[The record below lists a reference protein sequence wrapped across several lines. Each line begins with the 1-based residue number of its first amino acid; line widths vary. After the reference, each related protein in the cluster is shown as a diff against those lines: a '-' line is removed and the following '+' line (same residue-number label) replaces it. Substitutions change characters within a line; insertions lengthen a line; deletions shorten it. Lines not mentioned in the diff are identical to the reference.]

1 MDQLRRNLHAAQL
14 RESVHRPHYPS
25 PLRQSPL
32 QASMSSAS
40 HTAASVASSSRT
52 TVSTST
58 TPPSTSS
65 RFSIN
70 QAFKDLTDDDI
81 GFFDRLVNHLPH
93 HAADFSQLK
102 TAYAAHVAEEL
113 SRRNRHGTTKIDWD
127 AHLWSI
133 LLSLVKVRGRN
144 WRERWDSVRL
154 AFGLDPNSGDE
165 TDQSAVTQSTN
176 ITATSDSTQHL
187 DGRYPDREVDDSY
200 RQYVRAARHTS
211 GLPADRTPRRSDQGR
226 PILPPHDRL
235 LLPRASSPPQMPHS
249 SHRASL
255 RSYPLDDPGE
265 RPEATLQTRSH
276 AKDPISAIQA
286 RLSRLL
292 DPESSADGSSDS
304 ESPDLAVTARS
315 VLPIDVASPGL
326 SSRLPTDAKRRFDE
340 LVRSSQSERSKLR
353 QSNMQMQEREEL
365 ERWSEQL
372 DMADQWQA
380 RRLLQMCLAWW
391 ITLTRQQLEKTQ
403 NAADASDRVTIDKA
417 WERWR
422 AQTRRE
428 SDVRHTGAKTDRVRC
443 SLTAFRR
450 WKTRMQTLVERK
462 EELKKESMRTAYY
475 ATSNAV
481 KARLLVHAFSRWKIN
496 YRERLADSVRR
507 RHLQAGAFA
516 LWQMRSSH
524 NKQLQARE
532 KMMTAKRKYAVLSQA
547 WEAWTDRF
555 DKTKALNQFR
565 VHHDSLL
572 ALEAL
577 HTWRKMAMLSR
588 LSQAFAERRLKLATI
603 DGWQRALEQ
612 RQQARKQEVLAVR
625 WRMRRL
631 KQNTLTGW
639 QRHRQQIAQMEGLAV
654 NMQKS
659 NEQAKLQSAFH
670 RWQLLSRAA
679 LLERVHTAG
688 RLEIAFHEWKHHHRS
703 LTTSLQQRE
712 TAVVQ
717 RRDGATKLACLRR
730 WRNLTNHIRHR
741 EAEVEARRNE
751 TLRSNSFITWRQK
764 QLEHRLLHQKSVAVS
779 DFFTLRSAFQRW
791 RSQLRKQRADSKEA
805 THNRRLVQ
813 QVYEIWRARSDK
825 QRHLANLLQ
834 LSLANSDQALARSY
848 LNRWVARIIEVRSR
862 ELEVKEQREKRL
874 VKAAFYAWIE
884 ACLRHDDLLA
894 LMNSYIDV
902 KEEDRKKRTFS
913 HWLAVARE
921 HKERREKA
929 EMLAASTRKKM
940 LVATLTAWRDKLRDR
955 ALATQEYDMLILRQQ
970 LSLKWAINTWKSQ
983 TLLLPAIR
991 MRNTSLKR
999 QAFQQWQRN
1008 LPNAQLSN
1016 RATRILRTRLLGQG
1030 WQAWR
1035 EKLKTRRQLRAAARF
1050 GAGTVSVQRLRTLS
1064 AAAAANRSA
1073 GSSSP
1078 SAQHSSSPF
1087 RALPATSTSPYRATP
1102 VRRPK
1107 TSLALVP
1114 PLRSSTV
1121 ERDIDARANDNDE
1134 VNVRQSR
1141 QRRSQAEVPRRSLSV
1156 PRQIKADLV
1165 SETDDTPHHAMGT
1178 GSDRFVIRE
1187 SPSKEAASRRSRT
1200 VPKETT
1206 PTTASVSERSRFSL
1220 ALQSSSSSIS
1230 VAHEPLGGA
1239 SAKTLAELG
1248 PSLLSVAQRATI
1260 KPQTQSGSESQ
1271 SRTRRSA
1278 KYDQALS
1285 LRPRVKTM
1293 ELNPP
1298 LTKDSHEF
1306 GDSVQSAP
1314 VSNNIAGQSRPKQR
1328 SLAVAED
1335 MILQLRARSR
1345 SRRGSEE

>member
-25 PLRQSPL
+25 PLRRSPL
-32 QASMSSAS
+32 QASISSAS
-40 HTAASVASSSRT
+40 HTAASVASSSCT

-81 GFFDRLVNHLPH
+81 DFFDRLVNHLPH

-249 SHRASL
+249 SHRASP
-255 RSYPLDDPGE
+255 RSYPLDDPDE
-265 RPEATLQTRSH
+265 RPEATPQARSH

-304 ESPDLAVTARS
+304 DSPDLAVTARS
-315 VLPIDVASPGL
+315 ALPIDVASPGP

-422 AQTRRE
+422 VQTRRE

-532 KMMTAKRKYAVLSQA
+532 KMMTAKR
-547 WEAWTDRF
+547 
-555 DKTKALNQFR
+555 N
-565 VHHDSLL
+565 LL

-688 RLEIAFHEWKHHHRS
+688 RLEIAFHEWKHHHLS

-717 RRDGATKLACLRR
+717 RRDGATMLACLRR
-730 WRNLTNHIRHR
+730 WRHLTNQIRHR

-813 QVYEIWRARSDK
+813 QVYEIWRARSDR

-874 VKAAFYAWIE
+874 VKTAFYAWIE

-1016 RATRILRTRLLGQG
+1016 RATRILRTRFLGQS

-1087 RALPATSTSPYRATP
+1087 RALPATSTSPYRTTP

-1178 GSDRFVIRE
+1178 GSDRFVVPE

-1206 PTTASVSERSRFSL
+1206 PTTAS
-1220 ALQSSSSSIS
+1220 
-1230 VAHEPLGGA
+1230 
-1239 SAKTLAELG
+1239 
-1248 PSLLSVAQRATI
+1248 RATI

-1298 LTKDSHEF
+1298 LTKDSHES

-1345 SRRGSEE
+1345 SRRGPEE